1 MPKSILIAYATKHGS
16 TREVADSLAAVLY
29 ALDFAVERLPA
40 AQVADLSPYD
50 GVVVGGSLY
59 TGRWH
64 PDALDF
70 LRRHR
75 RALEAIPV
83 AVFALGPRTMEAK
96 DVAGSRT
103 QLDRALAKVAGVEPF
118 AVAIFGG
125 VLDPRKLRF
134 PFNRMPASDARD
146 WDAIHA
152 WGEGIADTF
161 RYGKPASMP
170 RDPRSE
176 LQQTP
181 R

>member
-70 LRRHR
+70 LKRH
-75 RALEAIPV
+75 V
-83 AVFALGPRTMEAK
+83 T
-96 DVAGSRT
+96 
-103 QLDRALAKVAGVEPF
+103 
-118 AVAIFGG
+118 
-125 VLDPRKLRF
+125 
-134 PFNRMPASDARD
+134 
-146 WDAIHA
+146 
-152 WGEGIADTF
+152 
-161 RYGKPASMP
+161 
-170 RDPRSE
+170 
-176 LQQTP
+176 
-181 R
+181 